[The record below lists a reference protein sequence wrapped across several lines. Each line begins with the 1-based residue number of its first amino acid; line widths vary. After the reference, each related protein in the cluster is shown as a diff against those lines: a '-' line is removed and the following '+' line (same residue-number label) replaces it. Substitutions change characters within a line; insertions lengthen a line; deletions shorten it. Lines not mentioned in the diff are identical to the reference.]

1 MSAGSPVSHGML
13 RKLEMCERFGIDPTR
28 KKLLALTTPLMDKVD
43 ACKTE
48 ECKRILLGVSK

>member
-1 MSAGSPVSHGML
+1 ML